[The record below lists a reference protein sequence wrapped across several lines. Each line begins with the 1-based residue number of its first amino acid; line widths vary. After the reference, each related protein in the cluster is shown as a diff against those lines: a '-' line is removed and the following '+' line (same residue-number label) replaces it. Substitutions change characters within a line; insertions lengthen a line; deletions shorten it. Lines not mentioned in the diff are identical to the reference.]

1 MIFNFMKKFN
11 FIKNL
16 FVNHLVN
23 YPTPV
28 NLNYFWGFGFCSG
41 VFLTLQIVTGVILA
55 MHYCSAVELAFESVE
70 HIMRDVNYG

>member
-1 MIFNFMKKFN
+1 MRLLVKKFR
-11 FIKNL
+11 FLTNL
-16 FVNHLVN
+16 LINHLVN

-41 VFLTLQIVTGVILA
+41 MFLTIQILTGVILA
-55 MHYCSAVELAFESVE
+55 MHYNPSVELAFESVE